1 MSAERLWGKKGKGD
15 AQRIGCQWG
24 GGVME
29 QEEQREE
36 GFSAE
41 RGDGVS
47 TIRVRS
53 RKEGREE
60 WERTVNT
67 CLEAFLKH
75 SSASRCKS

>member
-1 MSAERLWGKKGKGD
+1 MQRGCGERKGKGMHRGSG
-15 AQRIGCQWG
+15 ASGG